1 MTQHNGVG
9 ASLATIALV
18 CAVLAFPLWL
28 LSFSWVPFAVAGR
41 PVGSVR
47 YVIVAVEAGALL
59 AALLGTGLGIIARR
73 RSRAGT
79 SARRRAT
86 RALVIGV
93 VVVVF
98 LVGFNGLGLIFGS

>member
-1 MTQHNGVG
+1 M
-9 ASLATIALV
+9 
-18 CAVLAFPLWL
+18 LAFPLWL

-47 YVIVAVEAGALL
+47 YVIVAAEASALL
-59 AALLGTGLGIIARR
+59 AALLGTGLGVIARR

-79 SARRRAT
+79 SERRRAT
-86 RALVIGV
+86 GALVIGV